1 MIEERSLQ
9 MRFKQFA
16 AASAAAG
23 LVVLG
28 GASAAQAATAS
39 GSVSVQPGSV
49 APGGQ
54 VSVYGL
60 SCTAT
65 TGTATSS
72 AFSAPISLA
81 MLANSTGGVG
91 TVSTSA
97 KPGSY
102 PVNVTCGSMKLT
114 GWITVTGTTVPNGG
128 AKTGDGASLIGSGT
142 NEAAGLALIAGA
154 LGVGVFT
161 LRRKAKSER

>member
-1 MIEERSLQ
+1 

-28 GASAAQAATAS
+28 GATAAQAASS
-39 GSVSVQPGSV
+39 GNVSVQPGSV

-72 AFSAPISLA
+72 AFSAPISLS

-91 TVSTSA
+91 NVSASA
-97 KPGSY
+97 KPGTY
-102 PVNVTCGSMKLT
+102 PVTVTCGSMKLT
-114 GWITVTGTTVPNGG
+114 GSITVTGSGTVIPHGG
-128 AKTGDGASLIGSGT
+128 AKTGDGASLVGSGT
-142 NEAAGLALIAGA
+142 NEAAGLALVAGA
-154 LGVGVFT
+154 LGVGAFA
-161 LRRKAKSER
+161 LRRKAKSGR

>member
-1 MIEERSLQ
+1 
-9 MRFKQFA
+9 MRFKQLA

-28 GASAAQAATAS
+28 GATAAQAAAS
-39 GSVSVQPGSV
+39 SGNVSVQPGVV

-72 AFSAPISLA
+72 AFAAPISLS

-91 TVSTSA
+91 NVSASA
-97 KPGSY
+97 KPGTY
-102 PVNVTCGSMKLT
+102 PVTVTCGTMTLT
-114 GWITVTGTTVPNGG
+114 GSITVSSSTVIPHGG

-142 NEAAGLALIAGA
+142 NEAAGLALVAGA
-154 LGVGVFT
+154 VGVGALA
-161 LRRKAKSER
+161 LRRKAKTER

>member
-1 MIEERSLQ
+1 
-9 MRFKQFA
+9 
-16 AASAAAG
+16 
-23 LVVLG
+23 VLG
-28 GASAAQAATAS
+28 GATAAQAAAS
-39 GSVSVQPGSV
+39 GNVSVQPGSV

-72 AFSAPISLA
+72 AFSAPISLS

-91 TVSTSA
+91 NVSASA
-97 KPGSY
+97 KPGTY
-102 PVNVTCGSMKLT
+102 PVTVTCGSMKLS
-114 GWITVTGTTVPNGG
+114 GWITVTGTTVPHGG
-128 AKTGDGASLIGSGT
+128 AKTGDGASLVGSGT
-142 NEAAGLALIAGA
+142 SETAGLALVAGA
-154 LGVGVFT
+154 LGVGAFA

>member
-1 MIEERSLQ
+1 

-28 GASAAQAATAS
+28 GATAAQAAAGS
-39 GSVSVQPGSV
+39 GNVSVQPGIA

-72 AFSAPISLA
+72 AFAAPISLS

-91 TVSTSA
+91 NVSASA
-97 KPGSY
+97 KPGTY
-102 PVNVTCGSMKLT
+102 PVTVTCGTMKLT
-114 GWITVTGTTVPNGG
+114 GSITVSGTTVVPHGG

-142 NEAAGLALIAGA
+142 NETAGLALIAGA
-154 LGVGVFT
+154 LGVGAFA
-161 LRRKAKSER
+161 LRRKAKTER

>member
-1 MIEERSLQ
+1 

-28 GASAAQAATAS
+28 GATAAQAASS
-39 GSVSVQPGSV
+39 GNVSVQPGSV

-72 AFSAPISLA
+72 AFSAPISLS

-91 TVSTSA
+91 NVSASA
-97 KPGSY
+97 KPGTY
-102 PVNVTCGSMKLT
+102 PVTVTCGSMKLS
-114 GWITVTGTTVPNGG
+114 GWITVTGTTIPHGG
-128 AKTGDGASLIGSGT
+128 AKTGDGASLVGSGT
-142 NEAAGLALIAGA
+142 SETAGLALVAGA
-154 LGVGVFT
+154 LGVGAFA

>member
-1 MIEERSLQ
+1 

-28 GASAAQAATAS
+28 GATAAQAAA
-39 GSVSVQPGSV
+39 GNVSVQPGSA

-72 AFSAPISLA
+72 AFAAPISLS
-81 MLANSTGGVG
+81 MLSNSTGGVG
-91 TVSTSA
+91 NVSASA
-97 KPGSY
+97 KPGTY
-102 PVNVTCGSMKLT
+102 PVTVTCGSMTLT
-114 GWITVTGTTVPNGG
+114 GSITVTGSTVPHGG
-128 AKTGDGASLIGSGT
+128 AKTGDGASLLGSGT
-142 NEAAGLALIAGA
+142 GDTAGLAMVAGA
-154 LGVGVFT
+154 LGLGAIA
-161 LRRKAKSER
+161 LRRKAKTER